1 MQNRIVITI
10 CGQEYTLVAEES
22 QAYMEE
28 VANYVSEKMEKL
40 IDSSHVSH
48 TDGAVLTAL
57 NITDELF
64 KSKEADEKLR
74 AQFKTYADD
83 LNKANNEISELKR
96 QVFRLQ
102 QRLDKRNH
110 NG

>member
-1 MQNRIVITI
+1 MQNRILVTI
-10 CGQEYTLVAEES
+10 CDQEYKLVAEES
-22 QAYMEE
+22 QEYMEQ
-28 VANYVSEKMEKL
+28 VANYVSEKMVDL
-40 IDSSHVSH
+40 IESSHVSH

-64 KSKEADEKLR
+64 KAKEADAKLR
-74 AQFKTYADD
+74 GQFKDYADD